1 MCFQTRRPC
10 GWFWIADAKQ
20 ARHDNKNNDQVR
32 HNFIPSNSTVRATIV
47 QLQLDI
53 STVSNLPTPAP
64 QIRWLSYDIA
74 RPINLL
80 SFLLTFI
87 WGRFHVSGE
96 ICSFFVGR
104 SLRENVQLVVGQWR
118 HRITSTQRPLLRR
131 PAVSAWTTARTSSHS
146 LWWRQHSLWW
156 RQRRCALWMRSSL

>member
-64 QIRWLSYDIA
+64 QIRWLSSDIA
-74 RPINLL
+74 RSINLL
-80 SFLLTFI
+80 TYLLSYLVCIVFI
-87 WGRFHVSGE
+87 
-96 ICSFFVGR
+96 
-104 SLRENVQLVVGQWR
+104 
-118 HRITSTQRPLLRR
+118 
-131 PAVSAWTTARTSSHS
+131 
-146 LWWRQHSLWW
+146 
-156 RQRRCALWMRSSL
+156 